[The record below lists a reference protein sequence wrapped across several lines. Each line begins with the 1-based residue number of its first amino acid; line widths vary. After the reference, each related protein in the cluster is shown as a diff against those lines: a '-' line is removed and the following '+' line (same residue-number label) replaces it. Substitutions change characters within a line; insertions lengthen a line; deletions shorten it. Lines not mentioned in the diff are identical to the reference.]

1 MKQLALYLGCVLLC
15 ASLQAMLPTAWWAG
29 GLRLELVPSLV
40 AFGAL
45 TFRTPRAR
53 VGFAVV
59 AGLAQDA
66 FSAATP
72 YGISALAYGLAAFG
86 LTRWERW
93 LDRDLPWIQS
103 GAAVFVSVTAGLL
116 AILARGWISAGSVPK
131 LFLLGLISG
140 LVAPLLFTGMNYL
153 GQTFERRLA

>member
-1 MKQLALYLGCVLLC
+1 MISLAFYLTAILLC
-15 ASLQAMLPTAWWAG
+15 ASVQAMAPTAWWAG
-29 GLRLELVPSLV
+29 GLRLELMPSLV
-40 AFGAL
+40 AFGTL
-45 TFRTPRAR
+45 TLPTARAR
-53 VGFAVV
+53 IGFAMA

-103 GAAVFVSVTAGLL
+103 GAAAFASVAAGAV
-116 AILARGWISAGSVPK
+116 AILARGWISAGTVPK
-131 LFLLGLISG
+131 LVLVGFLNLLIAPFVFAGLNR
-140 LVAPLLFTGMNYL
+140 LE
-153 GQTFERRLA
+153 QTFRRRPV